1 MLVRNFCSRDVV
13 TIEAGASLREAALLM
28 RNRHVGALIVVDT
41 GQGAPRPIG
50 LVTDRDI
57 VVAVVAVPGA
67 RPEGIRVGDVLTRE
81 PVVVHE
87 DDGVFAAV
95 QTMRQHGVRRLPVV
109 TADGKLC
116 GILTSDDVVKLVA
129 TELGSLSTALRRS
142 GERESTERTRL
153 EMP

>member
-13 TIEAGASLREAALLM
+13 TIDPGASLREAALLM
-28 RNRHVGALIVVDT
+28 RNRHVGSLIVVDASR
-41 GQGAPRPIG
+41 GAPIG
-50 LVTDRDI
+50 VLTDRDI

-87 DDGVFAAV
+87 DDGVFTAV

-116 GILTSDDVVKLVA
+116 GVLTSDDVVKLVA

-142 GERESTERTRL
+142 GERESAERTRL
-153 EMP
+153 ETP